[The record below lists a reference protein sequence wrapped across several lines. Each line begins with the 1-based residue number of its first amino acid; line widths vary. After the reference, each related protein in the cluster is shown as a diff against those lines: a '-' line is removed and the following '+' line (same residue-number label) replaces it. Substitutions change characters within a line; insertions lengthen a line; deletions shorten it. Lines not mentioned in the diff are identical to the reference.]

1 MTSQHRYGTW
11 WRRVADYALRM
22 VIPTSLL
29 SQLAGTLITGRSH
42 PDGRTG
48 TLIAAC
54 SFLVVTAISGLTAS
68 PGQTWTHKLMDLHVC
83 STANRQPA
91 GAWRLAARD
100 LAHIADWA
108 ILGLGFI
115 LPLFD
120 PQGRTL
126 ADIITGTTVTRTPIP
141 CIQGESR

>member
-1 MTSQHRYGTW
+1 
-11 WRRVADYALRM
+11 
-22 VIPTSLL
+22 
-29 SQLAGTLITGRSH
+29 
-42 PDGRTG
+42 
-48 TLIAAC
+48 
-54 SFLVVTAISGLTAS
+54 
-68 PGQTWTHKLMDLHVC
+68 MDLHVC
-83 STANRQPA
+83 SAANHQPA

>member
-48 TLIAAC
+48 TLIAAG
-54 SFLVVTAISGLTAS
+54 SLLVVTAISGLTAS
-68 PGQTWTHKLMDLHVC
+68 PGRHGRTSSWTCTYVRPR
-83 STANRQPA
+83 TANPPGHGGWRPA
-91 GAWRLAARD
+91 TS
-100 LAHIADWA
+100 
-108 ILGLGFI
+108 
-115 LPLFD
+115 P
-120 PQGRTL
+120 T
-126 ADIITGTTVTRTPIP
+126 
-141 CIQGESR
+141 